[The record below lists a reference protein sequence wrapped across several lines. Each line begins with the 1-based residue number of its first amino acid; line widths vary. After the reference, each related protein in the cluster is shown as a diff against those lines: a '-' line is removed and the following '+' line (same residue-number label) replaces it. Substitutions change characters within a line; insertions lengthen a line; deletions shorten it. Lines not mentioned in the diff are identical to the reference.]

1 MFLFADEQVKTRW
14 LEGEVE
20 ELNEVWR
27 TKHNQTEEVTER
39 ASEELARAKLIKRGA
54 DHDLMQALKSVTDM
68 KTS

>member
-1 MFLFADEQVKTRW
+1 M
-14 LEGEVE
+14 E